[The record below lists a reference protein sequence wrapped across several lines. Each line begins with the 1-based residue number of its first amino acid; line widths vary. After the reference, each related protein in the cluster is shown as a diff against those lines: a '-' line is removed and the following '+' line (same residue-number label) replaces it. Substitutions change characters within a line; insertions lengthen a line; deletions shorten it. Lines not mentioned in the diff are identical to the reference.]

1 MRIFW
6 ALVCFLA
13 AMTLTITDAQAQI
26 SPQTSEV
33 SPSLVPTAAKVAPS
47 YDKELVRVRI
57 ATLSKRVQ
65 VAGLGLRFQILSQ
78 PYRHVAIPEM
88 GPGTAEVRVMKKNG
102 KNIWALRL
110 KGRDSEHL
118 FKEKYLMIQGENLR
132 VGAQSLP
139 SRILLSAGSGNQV
152 DVVGVLPLDEYI
164 AGVISS
170 EMPINWPIETLK
182 AQAVAARS
190 YALSVMEERSDKP
203 YHLESSVLDQVFRHI
218 ADGDESDPKLQKA
231 LKAVRDTAG
240 IKLFSAKG
248 HDVLKAYYHADC
260 GGHTTLAK
268 NVWSGG
274 VNSGVA
280 VDSSCPTN
288 PKANWT
294 VKLTRAEIAEK
305 LQMSDVTKIT
315 LDRAN
320 NETRV
325 RGVRVALNETEQRY
339 ISANEF
345 RQALG
350 FSELRSTLFEMKQ
363 QGDEFTFTGRGFGH
377 GVGLCQW
384 GSRAMGLKGQNFVQI
399 LKHYYPAAR
408 IARN

>member
-1 MRIFW
+1 METACVRIFW

-13 AMTLTITDAQAQI
+13 AMTFSISEAQAQTPTQAPD
-26 SPQTSEV
+26 S
-33 SPSLVPTAAKVAPS
+33 TAAPAKPQ
-47 YDKELVRVRI
+47 YDKELVRVRL

-65 VAGLGLRFQILSQ
+65 VAGLGLRFQILSE

-132 VGAQSLP
+132 VGGQSLP
-139 SRILLSAGSGNQV
+139 SRILLSAASGDKV

-190 YALSVMEERSDKP
+190 YALSVMEERADKP

-231 LKAVRDTAG
+231 LKAVRDTSG
-240 IKLFSAKG
+240 IKLFSG
-248 HDVLKAYYHADC
+248 NHDVLKAYYHADC

-280 VDSSCPTN
+280 VDNSCPTN
-288 PKANWT
+288 PKAHWT
-294 VKLTRAEIAEK
+294 VKLTRAEIAQK
-305 LQMSDVTKIT
+305 LQISDVTKIT

-325 RGVRVALNETEQRY
+325 RGVRVAFNETEQKY
-339 ISANEF
+339 ITANEF

-350 FSELRSTLFEMKQ
+350 FSELRSTLFDMKQ

>member
-1 MRIFW
+1 MRLFW

-13 AMTLTITDAQAQI
+13 ALTYSISEAQAQTQLQ
-26 SPQTSEV
+26 PQ
-33 SPSLVPTAAKVAPS
+33 APS
-47 YDKELVRVRI
+47 QVPAKLPFDKELVRVRLL
-57 ATLSKRVQ
+57 TNSKRVQ
-65 VAGLGLRFQILSQ
+65 VAGQALRFQILSQ
-78 PYRHVAIPEM
+78 PYRNVAIPDS
-88 GPGTAEVRVMKKNG
+88 GSAEVRVMKKNG
-102 KNIWALRL
+102 KHIWALRL
-110 KGRDSEHL
+110 NNRDNEHL
-118 FKEKYLMIQGENLR
+118 FKDKYLMIQGENLR

-139 SRILLSAGSGNQV
+139 SRVLLSAGPGEQV
-152 DVVGVLPLDEYI
+152 DVVGVLPLDEYL
-164 AGVISS
+164 AGVLSS
-170 EMPINWPIETLK
+170 EMPTNWPIETLK

-190 YALSVMEERSDKP
+190 YALSVMEERADKP
-203 YHLESSVLDQVFRHI
+203 YHLESSVLDQVFRHV

-240 IKLFSAKG
+240 VKLFAG
-248 HDVLKAYYHADC
+248 NHNVLKAYYHADC

-280 VDSSCPTN
+280 VDNSCPTN

-294 VKLTRAEIAEK
+294 VKITRTELARK
-305 LQMSDVTKIT
+305 LRMDDVTKLT
-315 LDRAN
+315 LDRASN
-320 NETRV
+320 DTRV
-325 RGVRVALNETEQRY
+325 RGVKVAMNEGEQKY
-339 ISANEF
+339 VNANEF

-363 QGDEFTFTGRGFGH
+363 DGDLYTFTGRGFGH

-384 GSRAMGLKGQNFVQI
+384 GSRALGLKGQNFVQI

-408 IARN
+408 VAQN